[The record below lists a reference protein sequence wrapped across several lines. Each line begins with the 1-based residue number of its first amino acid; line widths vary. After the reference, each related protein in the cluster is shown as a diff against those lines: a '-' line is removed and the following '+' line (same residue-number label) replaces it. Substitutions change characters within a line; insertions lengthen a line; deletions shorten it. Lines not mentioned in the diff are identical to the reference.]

1 MRIEPTIRSDVTT
14 REVLRV
20 GWLGFAA
27 NLALAAVKMVAGIVG
42 HSQAVVA
49 DGVHSVS
56 DVATD
61 LAVIFGVRYWT
72 APADEHHPHGHHR
85 IETLVTAAIGLS
97 LVAVAFGLGVQA
109 VRDLIAGAPPRTP
122 TPVALVAAVLSIAV
136 KEGLYRWTASVG
148 RRVGSQAL
156 VANAWH
162 HRSDAFS
169 SVPAVVAV
177 ATAMVAP
184 SLSAVDRVGA
194 LAVCLFILH
203 AAWRIIAPA
212 LDQLVDAGAPPED
225 RERLERIALEVEGVA
240 AAHALRTRYK
250 GSQLSV
256 DLHVEVDGGL
266 TVEEGSQIARRVKR
280 RLEQDGPDVAD
291 VVVQVE
297 PHRPALEEGE

>member
-1 MRIEPTIRSDVTT
+1 MRVEPTIPSNATT
-14 REVLRV
+14 RDVLRV

-27 NLALAAVKMVAGIVG
+27 NLALAGVKMAAGIVG

-97 LVAVAFGLGVQA
+97 LVAVALGLGIQA
-109 VRDLIAGAPPRTP
+109 VRDLVAGAPPRAP
-122 TPVALVAAVLSIAV
+122 TPVALVAAAVSIVV
-136 KEGLYRWTASVG
+136 KEGLYRWTAAVG

-169 SVPAVVAV
+169 SIPAVVAV

-184 SLSAVDRVGA
+184 GLAAVDRVGA
-194 LAVCLFILH
+194 IAVCLFILH

-225 RERLERIALEVEGVA
+225 RRRLERIALEVEGVD

-256 DLHVEVDGGL
+256 DLHVEVDGEL
-266 TVEEGSQIARRVKR
+266 TVEEGFQIARRVKR
-280 RLEQDGPDVAD
+280 RLERDGPDVAD

-297 PHRPALEEGE
+297 PHRPAPEEGE